1 MAGEKPG
8 FEWDV
13 PEDRD
18 VDAGDE
24 ARPHVEPPAP
34 RPHDASVGG
43 EDAARVI
50 YGEVC
55 AICRDDVTRR
65 GRIDACDHLF
75 CLPCIKRWANIE
87 TKCPLCKAR
96 FSFIQ
101 PEDLV
106 PPDPDARPSTRGAQ
120 RTELKRVYL
129 PHKDQV
135 YEGDGELPDGVDIEE
150 VLCGRC
156 GDGGDEDKLML
167 CDGCDQGYHC
177 YCVGLDSVP
186 LDEWRCQI
194 CADEDG
200 DDGAEAQPAS
210 TQEDETAARDEA
222 MARGLQRAEDAA
234 AAARAERD
242 DLIAA
247 ARERAARL
255 RNARNARRGGTTNGT
270 TAVRTVGSYRRTH
283 AHDDD
288 EEEDEDDD
296 DSPMAAMTQ
305 RSRRRRAPARPA
317 EPAYRA
323 PNEDAS
329 RRVQIARVAELRQM
343 WERYRTGAIGF
354 SVPAA
359 EVNDDD
365 PVAAPNEPD
374 PTRGQQNGRLGAGA
388 SSRGAQPRGWEP
400 AQTRGSTR
408 GEGGGAR
415 CVHPGAETAGEPA
428 GAGGNV
434 GSVDIVFNPG

>member
-1 MAGEKPG
+1 MEWLGTKPG

-43 EDAARVI
+43 EDDAARVI

-120 RTELKRVYL
+120 RAELKRVYL

-177 YCVGLDSVP
+177 YCVGLDAVP

-210 TQEDETAARDEA
+210 TRKTK
-222 MARGLQRAEDAA
+222 
-234 AAARAERD
+234 
-242 DLIAA
+242 
-247 ARERAARL
+247 
-255 RNARNARRGGTTNGT
+255 
-270 TAVRTVGSYRRTH
+270 
-283 AHDDD
+283 
-288 EEEDEDDD
+288 
-296 DSPMAAMTQ
+296 
-305 RSRRRRAPARPA
+305 RRRATRRWRGDCKGRRTPPPL
-317 EPAYRA
+317 EPNAT
-323 PNEDAS
+323 
-329 RRVQIARVAELRQM
+329 I
-343 WERYRTGAIGF
+343 
-354 SVPAA
+354 
-359 EVNDDD
+359 
-365 PVAAPNEPD
+365 
-374 PTRGQQNGRLGAGA
+374 
-388 SSRGAQPRGWEP
+388 SSPPPGNVPRGFVTP
-400 AQTRGSTR
+400 VT
-408 GEGGGAR
+408 
-415 CVHPGAETAGEPA
+415 PGAAGPRAVPRRCARSGPIA
-428 GAGGNV
+428 GHTRTMMMMRRRMRMKKTMTH
-434 GSVDIVFNPG
+434 